1 MLLIT
6 KRAKSPIT
14 LEDVIESNKKL
25 KVFEKKKYA
34 SRATQNYTK
43 IKFDNKLIEDLER
56 IAKRSKENLIE
67 ELNKDLLIVW

>member
-25 KVFEKKKYA
+25 EVFEKKEYISK
-34 SRATQNYTK
+34 ATQNYTK
-43 IKFDNKLIEDLER
+43 IESNSKLIKDLKKIVE
-56 IAKRSKENLIE
+56 KNKKDLIKK
-67 ELNKDLLIVW
+67 LNKDLLVV